1 MCREADFKGTFFLMC
16 VFNKILTILFTE
28 AKLMCLS
35 LRARRGSAHIFEV
48 GQGQLRSSRALLGV
62 PKWVFGHLLGT
73 HGGAG
78 FWFSATQQND
88 DKSDTAQT
96 RTRSR
101 QQSREML
108 GQSRGMAKK
117 WQPGGLPHLGRG
129 SGQADVL
136 LLLLQLLWN
145 PLKSLKSFYNNSVS
159 LTCSFQ
165 NFIFLFH
172 ILQMMLWD
180 AEFPLLLHPSPPAR
194 TGL

>member
-88 DKSDTAQT
+88 DKSDIQT
-96 RTRSR
+96 LPRPGQEAGSKAERRWGRAEEWPKNGS
-101 QQSREML
+101 L
-108 GQSRGMAKK
+108 GA
-117 WQPGGLPHLGRG
+117 
-129 SGQADVL
+129 
-136 LLLLQLLWN
+136 
-145 PLKSLKSFYNNSVS
+145 S
-159 LTCSFQ
+159 LTWAVALDRQMCCCSCFSCSE
-165 NFIFLFH
+165 I
-172 ILQMMLWD
+172 
-180 AEFPLLLHPSPPAR
+180 P
-194 TGL
+194 